1 MGKVVNEKGCV
12 EEGEIWVVASPHKIW
27 PASNRNVAASVLTEL
42 QEYSSQCVVC
52 RLKIYGGLS
61 TSPTKPCTQA
71 AFVDITPRV
80 LAQETNGCK
89 IQL

>member
-27 PASNRNVAASVLTEL
+27 PASNRNVLTGL

-61 TSPTKPCTQA
+61 TSPTKP
-71 AFVDITPRV
+71 
-80 LAQETNGCK
+80 
-89 IQL
+89 